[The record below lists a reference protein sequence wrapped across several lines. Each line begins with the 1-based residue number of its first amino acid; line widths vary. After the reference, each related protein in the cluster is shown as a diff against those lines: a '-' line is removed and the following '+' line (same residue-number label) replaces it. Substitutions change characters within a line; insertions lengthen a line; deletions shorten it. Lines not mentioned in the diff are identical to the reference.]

1 MQSVDTLNTFQLTRK
16 EYFVIIECFQLRE
29 VKTMMKECPAGSG
42 EGIQARL
49 IALYDEIGEF
59 HDQCSFL
66 CDAFAS
72 IVRQQ
77 DVIDPETVRGVSIY
91 SQSIKEQAGQIR
103 SELKKSLRVLGASM
117 DGVKEAD

>member
-1 MQSVDTLNTFQLTRK
+1 MIKESSVGN
-16 EYFVIIECFQLRE
+16 
-29 VKTMMKECPAGSG
+29 P

-49 IALYDEIGEF
+49 IALYDEMGEF

-117 DGVKEAD
+117 NEVEAD